1 MPALTIT
8 DQDDRSTAIENY
20 LARLQPSRP
29 FVELRSSEQMT
40 RLTRGPRPSDAKV
53 VALLLER
60 WTTADPKPTSADF
73 GGTSA
78 FLRWATQRVGPAGF
92 ASLFESDRGTA
103 RRFAQAFLGYA
114 NGEITRCQSRREGG
128 TIAAATRTHRA
139 NSWIE
144 VKRQIL
150 GEVG

>member
-20 LARLQPSRP
+20 LARLQPIRP
-29 FVELRSSEQMT
+29 FVELRSGEQMT

-92 ASLFESDRGTA
+92 ASLFESDRGAA
-103 RRFAQAFLGYA
+103 RRFAQAFLGHA
-114 NGEITRCQSRREGG
+114 NGEIRWCQTSGGGG
-128 TIAAATRTHRA
+128 TIGTAMRAHRA
-139 NSWIE
+139 
-144 VKRQIL
+144 R
-150 GEVG
+150 